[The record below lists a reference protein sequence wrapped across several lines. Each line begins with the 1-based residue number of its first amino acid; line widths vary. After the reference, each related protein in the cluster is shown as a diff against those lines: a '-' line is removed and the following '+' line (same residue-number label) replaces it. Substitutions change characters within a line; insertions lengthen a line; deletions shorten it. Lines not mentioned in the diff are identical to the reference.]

1 MKRKKCPWGTCP
13 QTQKAPLGHDRHTL
27 AIIKIPGHYKLD
39 FLETKGN
46 HLADTFARNAALNGA
61 SSSQT
66 SVTGQKVIS
75 PNDNSEKLAK
85 KAKQLA
91 SKREKQD
98 WKFNNCF
105 DKKRMLCSAQCSVMS
120 WGLGRGARE
129 RSLRGRGF
137 MYTYG

>member
-1 MKRKKCPWGTCP
+1 MKIIKCPWGTCP
-13 QTQKAPLGHDRHTL
+13 KTQKPPSGYDRHTL
-27 AIIKIPGHYKLD
+27 AIIKIPGYYKLD

-66 SVTGQKVIS
+66 SVTVQKVIS

-98 WKFNNCF
+98 WKFNNCLF
-105 DKKRMLCSAQCSVMS
+105 YLKKKRKLWFETFNLNLNTQMNLFLNILLPRANF
-120 WGLGRGARE
+120 W
-129 RSLRGRGF
+129 
-137 MYTYG
+137 